1 MNITLIRACSRQ
13 SFSATAKQIPISSN
27 VLPLQDTHR
36 LSRTITARFSLSS
49 RLKQCRPM
57 STAVGN
63 IIDLSDGRH
72 LGYHEYGDPKG
83 LPVIYLHGSPDSGV
97 TLSGF
102 EDPLAKRLGVRW
114 IAPDRPGIGH
124 STYQP
129 NRKVL
134 DYPADL
140 RSLIEHLELDQYR
153 IIGTSGGTGYTLACA
168 QALPRDALLAVGI
181 CAGVGPWEAGSAG
194 QSETMRQLMMIW
206 KSQNQEFVKYLEN
219 IFLAAAQDPDPSKME
234 AVWKEQLKG
243 FQPADREVLATPD
256 ALQSAVKV
264 FRQVYAQGG
273 AGHGMEMKLITEP
286 WGFQIE
292 DIDYE
297 GIRLW
302 YGSADENTSPEMG
315 RYMAER
321 LPKSVYKE
329 YPGETHY
336 SMWREDLVKEFLEDL
351 MGMGH

>member
-1 MNITLIRACSRQ
+1 MNFALIRACSRQ
-13 SFSATAKQIPISSN
+13 SSSATIIQIPISIK
-27 VLPLQDTHR
+27 VLTLQ
-36 LSRTITARFSLSS
+36 TARSSLSFRS
-49 RLKQCRPM
+49 KQCRFL

-63 IIDLSDGRH
+63 VIDLPDGRH
-72 LGYHEYGDPKG
+72 LGHHEYGDPRG

-129 NRKVL
+129 NRNVL

-140 RSLIEHLELDQYR
+140 RSLVEHMELDRYR
-153 IIGTSGGTGYTLACA
+153 VIGTSGGTGYTIACA

-181 CAGVGPWEAGSAG
+181 CAGVGPWEAGPAG
-194 QSETMRQLMMIW
+194 QNDTMRQLMMIW
-206 KSQNQEFVKYLEN
+206 KSQNQEFVKYLES
-219 IFLAAAQDPDPSKME
+219 IFQAAAQDPDPSKME

-243 FQPADREVLATPD
+243 FQPADREVLAKPD

-273 AGHGMEMKLITEP
+273 AGHGMDMKLITEP

-336 SMWREDLVKEFLEDL
+336 SLWREDLLEEFLEDL
-351 MGMGH
+351 MGRRR